1 MNVVPLLRKM
11 SLREWFSKYGI
22 SPVLQ
27 TIPDWRAIE
36 NRNPS
41 GYITVEAYRSTTAP
55 NIRADGIIHICKSGG
70 SPVGHSE
77 LAQHM
82 DKTFMEYNRSLGWFD
97 LRLTD

>member
-1 MNVVPLLRKM
+1 MSTAPLLRKM
-11 SLREWFSKYGI
+11 SLREWFAKYEI
-22 SPVLQ
+22 SPILQ
-27 TIPDWRAIE
+27 TIPDWRATE

-41 GYITVEAYRSTTAP
+41 GYITVEAYHSTTAP

-70 SPVGHSE
+70 SPVCHSE

-82 DKTFMEYNRSLGWFD
+82 DKTFMEYNRTLGWFD

>member
-1 MNVVPLLRKM
+1 M

-22 SPVLQ
+22 SPILHTV
-27 TIPDWRAIE
+27 PDHRAMKC
-36 NRNPS
+36 RNPS

-55 NIRADGIIHICKSGG
+55 NIRDDGIIHICKPGG